1 MSDKQE
7 EKKGTKKRVRI
18 TKEIELEFLE
28 KLFHSKKSVTA
39 VADEMG
45 IGRTSAYKILQTSKY
60 NQLYSER
67 ADIIAKRTQTFLNMQ
82 TMMAAKKQ
90 LELMNKEL
98 PDNLLYLQQNAARD
112 ILDRAG
118 VRAKDESKQEVK
130 ITFEDG
136 MPEIGMPQSAE
147 EEGNE

>member
-118 VRAKDESKQEVK
+118 VRAKDESKQEVN
-130 ITFEDG
+130 ITFAGG

-147 EEGNE
+147 EEVNE

>member
-28 KLFHSKKSVTA
+28 KLFHSKKSVSA

-98 PDNLLYLQQNAARD
+98 PDSLLYLQQNAARD

-130 ITFEDG
+130 ITFAGG

-147 EEGNE
+147 EEENE